1 MLWLDY
7 VNRLPRSLPAG
18 SGNVSLDRKK
28 VVKLIVQIH
37 LKRLELFSSKHVGSG
52 GRVTTADTIFENIR
66 LTFRQIYG
74 NYENSPAERSM
85 ASFLTCCRMYQDDTK
100 IITFAKFAGLTNT
113 NEVLVSESYNFYTE
127 CLECLKRL
135 LGVNWRAVVHDWEQG
150 MVVLPLTFV
159 FDLMCNL
166 YNTNDPASLLVFKQ
180 KFMPSVQQTASGDGI
195 DLDVL
200 LATLLKEHTSGHT
213 PVQPML
219 APRRATSKS
228 GATGH
233 LSSGATAKQP
243 TLTEFEYTFGQ

>member
-1 MLWLDY
+1 
-7 VNRLPRSLPAG
+7 
-18 SGNVSLDRKK
+18 
-28 VVKLIVQIH
+28 
-37 LKRLELFSSKHVGSG
+37 
-52 GRVTTADTIFENIR
+52 
-66 LTFRQIYG
+66 
-74 NYENSPAERSM
+74 
-85 ASFLTCCRMYQDDTK
+85 
-100 IITFAKFAGLTNT
+100 
-113 NEVLVSESYNFYTE
+113 
-127 CLECLKRL
+127 
-135 LGVNWRAVVHDWEQG
+135 

-195 DLDVL
+195 DPDVL
-200 LATLLKEHTSGHT
+200 LAPLLKEHTSGHT